1 MFILSDSPIFEGRLI
16 PMKKFFALAL
26 ALVMSM
32 SLVACG
38 SSGSSSAGSAGS
50 TSAASGS
57 GSASASGSAT
67 TDLKGQA
74 IAFCSDVGSIDDESF
89 NQFSYAGVTSVAK
102 KDNLSS
108 NYYIPTEDTT
118 EARETDIRQAINDGA
133 TVVVC
138 TGYMYGES
146 LAWGAK
152 QYPNVKFIGI
162 DLTQSDVGGNYDN
175 VYCISF
181 KEEQAGYLAGYAV
194 VMDGFTKL
202 GFLGGMAVPAVVRYG
217 YGYVQGA
224 DAAAQE
230 LGTKVEMNYW
240 YGGQFYGDA
249 TITAKMEGWYSA
261 GTQIVFACG
270 GGIYTSAVEAALNH
284 DGKVVGVDV
293 DQNYIGA
300 KGVSDGSMKYNP
312 FVTSAMKS
320 LQLSVED
327 ALNTYFA
334 GNWTTLGGTF
344 ANLGLQ
350 EGDYV
355 GLPTDKDSWN
365 FSTFTVDQY
374 NAVVEKIKS
383 GEIKI
388 DNSSDDATK
397 PATSASIT
405 VNYMS

>member
-1 MFILSDSPIFEGRLI
+1 
-16 PMKKFFALAL
+16 MKKFLALAL

-32 SLVACG
+32 SLAACG
-38 SSGSSSAGSAGS
+38 SSSSSA
-50 TSAASGS
+50 
-57 GSASASGSAT
+57 GSASASGSAGSASASGSAGASL
-67 TDLKGQA
+67 DGQA

-89 NQFSYAGVTSVAK
+89 NQFCYAGVTSVAEK
-102 KDNLSS
+102 NNLPYQ
-108 NYYIPTEDTT
+108 YYIPSEDTT
-118 EARETDIRQAINDGA
+118 EERETNIRQAINDGA

-138 TGYMYGES
+138 TGFMYGEAV
-146 LAWGAK
+146 AWGAK
-152 QYPNVKFIGI
+152 EYPDVEFIGV
-162 DLTQSDVGGNYDN
+162 DLTEGDVGGTYDN

-194 VMDGFTKL
+194 VKDGYTKL

-217 YGYVQGA
+217 YGFVQGA

-230 LGTKVEMNYW
+230 MGTKVDMNYW

-293 DQNYIGA
+293 DQNYIGT

-327 ALNTYFA
+327 ALNTCFA
-334 GNWTTLGGTF
+334 GSWSTLGGTF

-355 GLPTDKDSWN
+355 GLPTDSDSWN
-365 FSTFTVDQY
+365 FTTFTVDQY
-374 NAVVEKIKS
+374 KAVVEKIKS

-388 DNSSDDATK
+388 DNSSDDAAK
-397 PATSASIT
+397 PATSDSIT
-405 VNYMS
+405 VNYMT